1 MVYSSHI
8 HTPEESRTSQ
18 SFGYQKKKKSLILNI
33 RRSLEVELAA
43 CSNFLG
49 ISLSLDLVRSE
60 REELEKEVKISLFS
74 KSVFVSTYL
83 ERKRCEKS
91 SEFQDNGKG
100 LIFRKD
106 ISSISEGE

>member
-18 SFGYQKKKKSLILNI
+18 SFGYQKKKKSLILINI

-74 KSVFVSTYL
+74 KSVFCFNLSGTQAV
-83 ERKRCEKS
+83 
-91 SEFQDNGKG
+91 
-100 LIFRKD
+100 
-106 ISSISEGE
+106 